1 MCGHLEGRVQMNQRN
16 SGGLEMA
23 YKTLTI
29 IKWKAAGHGAM
40 NLEKAGNQ
48 TELM

>member
-1 MCGHLEGRVQMNQRN
+1 MLRVQMNQRN

-29 IKWKAAGHGAM
+29 IKRKAAGHGAM
-40 NLEKAGNQ
+40 NLGRLGIRQNWCESG
-48 TELM
+48 L